1 MAIFERVFCTH
12 ELNQKQDS
20 ALYLPP
26 QSQWTKLIK
35 VIGLKLAQCV
45 FVKLFIMQMV
55 AIHKRSNK
63 DSVDGFVSLLPH

>member
-1 MAIFERVFCTH
+1 MSLIKNKT
-12 ELNQKQDS
+12 

-35 VIGLKLAQCV
+35 VVGLKLAQCV

-55 AIHKRSNK
+55 AVHKRSNR